1 MKILVVMAHPGR
13 DSLTGQVTD
22 AVINSLKVAGHGT
35 ELADLYSE
43 DFDPPDHT
51 AGRAGLGEQRSTT
64 PAKFSQRSHGL
75 SSTRA

>member
-1 MKILVVMAHPGR
+1 MKILVVMVHPRR

-43 DFDPPDHT
+43 DFDPLIIPPNESGWASKDQLLPRSSVRDRT
-51 AGRAGLGEQRSTT
+51 A
-64 PAKFSQRSHGL
+64 
-75 SSTRA
+75 